1 MITDRYHS
9 DKHFSEFLP
18 TSWLQKSTGT
28 KYVTVTLCIKC
39 GQDQNVSCSSILTG
53 WHCLLALDRRVRR
66 CTFYNSLVQ
75 FSVGPALNREALAH
89 LTDVFNAPLIDLFQ
103 SCMTDQT

>member
-28 KYVTVTLCIKC
+28 KYVTLCIKC

-53 WHCLLALDRRVRR
+53 WHCLLALEDECAAAPSTTRW
-66 CTFYNSLVQ
+66 FSSQLV
-75 FSVGPALNREALAH
+75 PR
-89 LTDVFNAPLIDLFQ
+89 
-103 SCMTDQT
+103 